1 MPRQPRR
8 PVTYTEAMTALEET
22 YRALLSIQRRRLG
35 RRTREQL
42 ELLCTMLAT
51 LLRRDDGRTR

>member
-8 PVTYTEAMTALEET
+8 PVTYTEAMDALQQT
-22 YRALLSIQRRRLG
+22 YRTLLSIQRRRLG
-35 RRTREQL
+35 RLTREQL
-42 ELLCTMLAT
+42 ELLCAMLAT

>member
-22 YRALLSIQRRRLG
+22 YRALPDVQRRRLG

-42 ELLCTMLAT
+42 ELLTAVLAA